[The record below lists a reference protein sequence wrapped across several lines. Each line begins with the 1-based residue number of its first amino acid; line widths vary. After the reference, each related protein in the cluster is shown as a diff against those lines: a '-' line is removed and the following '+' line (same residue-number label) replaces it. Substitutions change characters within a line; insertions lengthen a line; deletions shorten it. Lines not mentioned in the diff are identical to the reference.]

1 MRDQISINRMQQ
13 LNPVMQDKVKAFM
26 EALENKGL
34 QPRITQGL
42 RTIAEQDAL
51 YAQGRT
57 KPGKIVTNAKGGTS
71 WHNYGVA
78 IDIAFVNADGSI
90 NFNVSDEIGVLGEA
104 MGFEWGHRWARW
116 GIDDRPHFQLTG
128 LPANP
133 LSITK
138 AQMDAII
145 SSQKIMTQVQ
155 VPEVQH
161 VSDWAQSAVDKAI
174 KNGVATDWSR
184 PQDPIDTKTLAI
196 MLYRVGLL
204 TVNPE
209 TTTDPMQQYLSKEK
223 FAVVLDR
230 LGKL

>member
-1 MRDQISINRMQQ
+1 MKDKISENRLQQ
-13 LNPVMQDKVKAFM
+13 LNPVMQDKARAFI

-34 QPRITQGL
+34 SPRIVQGL
-42 RTIAEQDAL
+42 RTIDEQNAL

-57 KPGKIVTNAKGGTS
+57 KPGARVTNAKGGTS

-78 IDIAFVNADGSI
+78 IDIAFMNKDGSVD
-90 NFNVSDEIGVLGEA
+90 FNVSDEIGVLGES
-104 MGFEWGHRWARW
+104 MGFEWGHRWVRF

-133 LSITK
+133 MSITK
-138 AQMDAII
+138 VQMDNII
-145 SSQKIMTQVQ
+145 SSQKIMTPVEI
-155 VPEVQH
+155 PAVQH
-161 VSDWAQSAVDKAI
+161 VSDWAQGSVNKAVAK
-174 KNGVATDWSR
+174 GVASDWSR

-209 TTTDPMQQYLSKEK
+209 TTTDPAQQYLSKEK